1 MGTERQ
7 MTAGV
12 PLHILSSTHAP
23 ILRGVLAR
31 PGPKVAVFIAEEC
44 RQLRMLCQ
52 RT

>member
-1 MGTERQ
+1 
-7 MTAGV
+7 MTADV
-12 PLHILSSTHAP
+12 LLHILSSTHAP
-23 ILRGVLAR
+23 TLTLRGVLAR